1 MSYHVESRCSNRKF
15 GSAPRKQIAMYL
27 ANKAG
32 DDGSGIWCSKHTIA
46 RDTEL
51 SLATVKRT
59 IRDFLAEGI
68 LVAIGMRETS
78 RHGQTVIYRIA
89 LEVVDELE
97 LLHPPKG
104 AFGTGI
110 TVNPVQPAPATGV
123 RVNPR
128 PGSQRPPNNP
138 MNNPMNH
145 PPSRRA
151 PLEVE
156 EADLQPIWDAF
167 PSDRRRDRAAC
178 RRHLAAAL
186 LEASR
191 DELVEAATAY
201 AAETADY
208 TRRTVMFF
216 DNWLRVGRWRQH
228 VEEQRQQRADTEFR
242 AKADEETMIA
252 NAVRW
257 VNERSDM
264 CRHVPRKHAAIA
276 VERGL
281 ITREQAQAAG
291 VMP

>member
-97 LLHPPKG
+97 PLLPAK
-104 AFGTGI
+104 AISATGV

-123 RVNPR
+123 RVSPP

-145 PPSRRA
+145 PPSRHA
-151 PLEVE
+151 QSEAE
-156 EADLQPIWDAF
+156 EEDLQPIWDAF

-186 LEASR
+186 SEASR
-191 DELVEAATAY
+191 DELVIAAKAY
-201 AAETADY
+201 TEETAEY

-216 DNWLRVGRWRQH
+216 DNWLRVGRWRRY
-228 VEEQRQQRADTEFR
+228 VEAHRQQRSEAEARD
-242 AKADEETMIA
+242 KVNDETIIA
-252 NAVRW
+252 NAAKW
-257 VNERSDM
+257 IQERSDM
-264 CRHVPRKHAAIA
+264 CRHVPLKRAAEA
-276 VERGL
+276 VKRGL
-281 ITREQAQAAG
+281 VTREQAQAAG

>member
-1 MSYHVESRCSNRKF
+1 MSYHVEYRCSNRKF

-68 LVAIGMRETS
+68 LIAIGMRETS

-97 LLHPPKG
+97 PLHAAKG
-104 AFGTGI
+104 PFGTGV

-123 RVNPR
+123 RVTPR

-138 MNNPMNH
+138 KNNPMNRPLSRH
-145 PPSRRA
+145 EPPEA
-151 PLEVE
+151 KE
-156 EADLQPIWDAF
+156 EDLQPIWDAF
-167 PSDRRRDRAAC
+167 PSDRRRDRTAC

-186 LEASR
+186 SEASR
-191 DELVEAATAY
+191 DELVEAAQAY
-201 AAETADY
+201 AAETAEY

-216 DNWLRVGRWRQH
+216 DNWLRVGRWRRY
-228 VEEQRQQRADTEFR
+228 VDAYRQQRAKAEAQ
-242 AKADEETMIA
+242 AKANEETMVA
-252 NAVRW
+252 NAARW
-257 VNERSDM
+257 ISEGSDM
-264 CRHVPRKHAAIA
+264 CRHVPPKYAAIA

-281 ITREQAQAAG
+281 VTREQVQAVG
-291 VMP
+291 MMP